1 MAYDDNM
8 ADSLRPVVEDSV
20 VPGIKSITR
29 RRSEAT

>member
-20 VPGIKSITR
+20 VTGIESIAR
-29 RRSEAT
+29 CRSKAT